1 MKRPPARARLDLAV
15 RRRRCSN
22 PSKCLEGPR
31 TGGQT
36 RRPLTASSVQSRRQF
51 RQCGGPHELLLESS
65 ALYRLRY
72 VYDTW
77 ERGACCKADKGRTL
91 TLSTLPRQRERGR
104 TISTRVLEGLLGAP
118 RGGAAVHGIQR
129 TNSLQADLVVRAVTV
144 RQPATRREKVLHR
157 LGPAARLLR
166 ALHAEAG
173 GDV

>member
-1 MKRPPARARLDLAV
+1 MQQPIQCLEARGRAR
-15 RRRRCSN
+15 
-22 PSKCLEGPR
+22 
-31 TGGQT
+31 QT
-36 RRPLTASSVQSRRQF
+36 RRPLTASSVQS
-51 RQCGGPHELLLESS
+51 S
-65 ALYRLRY
+65 AISPPVSAMWWAGHTSCCFSRTLSI
-72 VYDTW
+72 VYDTSTTL
-77 ERGACCKADKGRTL
+77 GSAGRAVRPITRSNAHSL
-91 TLSTLPRQRERGR
+91 YTANPRQRERGR

>member
-1 MKRPPARARLDLAV
+1 MQQPIQ
-15 RRRRCSN
+15 
-22 PSKCLEGPR
+22 CLEGR
-31 TGGQT
+31 GRARADQETVDRELG
-36 RRPLTASSVQSRRQF
+36 ASRRQF
-51 RQCGGPHELLLESS
+51 RQCGGSHELLLESS